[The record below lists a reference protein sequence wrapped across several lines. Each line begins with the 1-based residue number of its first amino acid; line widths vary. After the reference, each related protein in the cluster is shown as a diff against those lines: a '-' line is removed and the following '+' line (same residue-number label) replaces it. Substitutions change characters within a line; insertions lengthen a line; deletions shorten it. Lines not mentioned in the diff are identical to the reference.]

1 MWLPLYRSL
10 PRMVQLYPAPNS
22 LHFMSMDKTA
32 VVQKRFF
39 LIFERILFTLRHL
52 QSFVVAFIEQVQNIE
67 KSKAS
72 IVEVVSCFFTVKARF
87 KRGNQMYI
95 SSQVKSA
102 LRKFSEGKDHDCDS
116 FMSDVPV
123 LYKSCVSHLAIW
135 TNLLYLLNLN
145 ALTRFFRLQTT
156 N

>member
-1 MWLPLYRSL
+1 VATTLS
-10 PRMVQLYPAPNS
+10 QLAKNGSIVPS
-22 LHFMSMDKTA
+22 SKFITLHVHGQDSCCSET
-32 VVQKRFF
+32 FF